1 MKQVAEDNV
10 ETREALAAYVVQ
22 LRRELNAP
30 GEEWEN
36 RSLEHYLEALAS
48 WIEDCPGYFA
58 NRGLAEP
65 TQPTWS
71 LFAHMLRAATM
82 YG

>member
-1 MKQVAEDNV
+1 M
-10 ETREALAAYVVQ
+10 
-22 LRRELNAP
+22 
-30 GEEWEN
+30 EN

-58 NRGLAEP
+58 NRGLPEP

-71 LFAHMLRAATM
+71 LFAHLLRAATM
-82 YG
+82 YE